1 MPHDGFILTT
11 LCCVLIVRL
20 PVCILDDVLHLI
32 DCEICF
38 LAQASH
44 VDAMIRVVD
53 VMSMLLHATPQTAFI
68 DDTLD
73 AIDTKDS
80 KGYPC
85 LVCSSVVALNS
96 EALRQCIV
104 FFVHRVDNREDRLAC
119 MVATLVDKM
128 RWLLQQST
136 VNPEAAGEQL
146 FHGFPNN
153 MNAIIME

>member
-1 MPHDGFILTT
+1 MPHYGFILAT
-11 LCCVLIVRL
+11 LRCMPIVCL
-20 PVCILDDVLHLI
+20 PVCVLNDVLHLI
-32 DCEICF
+32 DCEKCF

-44 VDAMIRVVD
+44 MDAMKCVVD
-53 VMSMLLHATPQTAFI
+53 IMSMVLHATAQTAFLEN
-68 DDTLD
+68 TLD
-73 AIDTKDS
+73 EVHTKDS
-80 KGYPC
+80 KDYPC
-85 LVCSSVVALNS
+85 LICSSIVALNS